1 MADPQGAS
9 GVAGAGKGIAGRM
22 KFALHAVG
30 CGSTA
35 RPEVLGEVARK
46 AESLGFESVWI
57 PEHLLVPLEM
67 RTPYPYSADG
77 KFPGG
82 AAVALHDP
90 FVALAYVAA
99 CTERIK
105 LGTGVF
111 VLPLRN
117 AVAVAKAAA
126 SVDVLSNGRL
136 LFGIGVGWLADE
148 FEAVGMPF
156 ADRAARAREA
166 IRLMRTLWSEETPSF
181 SGRFHEVPACG
192 FSPKPVQQP
201 GPPIILGGESPA
213 ALRRAA
219 ALGDGWIGVS
229 HSPDSVRPL
238 LATLRGHLEAAGR
251 DWSGFEITVGTAAGV
266 RLDRD
271 TVRAFADA
279 GVHRLFAFSPGFV
292 PRGRFASD
300 LYPAMERFA
309 AEHIAA

>member
-1 MADPQGAS
+1 
-9 GVAGAGKGIAGRM
+9 M

-35 RPEVLGEVARK
+35 RPEVLAEVARK
-46 AESLGFESVWI
+46 AEALGYESVWL
-57 PEHLLVPLEM
+57 PEHLIVPLEM
-67 RTPYPYSADG
+67 HSPYPYSADG

-82 AAVALHDP
+82 ANVALHDP

-117 AVAVAKAAA
+117 TVAVAKAAA
-126 SVDVLSNGRL
+126 SLDVLSNGRF
-136 LFGIGVGWLADE
+136 LFGIGVGWFVDE
-148 FEAVGMPF
+148 FAAAGMSFP
-156 ADRAARAREA
+156 DRAARAREA
-166 IRLMRTLWSEETPSF
+166 IRLMRTLWREETPQF
-181 SGRFHEVPACG
+181 AGRFHTVPPSG

-219 ALGDGWIGVS
+219 ALGDGWIGVA
-229 HSPDSVRPL
+229 HTPDSLRPL
-238 LATLRGHLEAAGR
+238 LASLRQQLAAAGR
-251 DWSGFEITVGTAAGV
+251 ASEPFEISVGTAPGV
-266 RLDRD
+266 SLDRD
-271 TVRAFADA
+271 TVRTFADL

-292 PRGRFASD
+292 PRAKLASD

-309 AEHIAA
+309 AEMIG

>member
-1 MADPQGAS
+1 
-9 GVAGAGKGIAGRM
+9 M

-35 RPEVLGEVARK
+35 RPEALGEVARR

-57 PEHLLVPLEM
+57 PEHLIVPVEL
-67 RTPYPYSADG
+67 RTPYPYATDG

-82 AAVALHDP
+82 AAVAMHDP

-99 CTERIK
+99 CTERIR

-117 AVAVAKAAA
+117 AIAVAKAAA
-126 SVDVLSNGRL
+126 SLDVLSNGRL
-136 LFGIGVGWLADE
+136 LFGIGVGWLRDE
-148 FEAVGMPF
+148 FEIVGMPF

-166 IRLMRTLWSEETPSF
+166 IRLMRALWSEETPRF
-181 SGRFHEVPACG
+181 AGRFHHVPPCG

-201 GPPIILGGESPA
+201 GPPILFGGESPA

-219 ALGDGWIGVS
+219 ALGDGWVGVS
-229 HSPDSVRPL
+229 HSPDSIRPL
-238 LATLRGHLEAAGR
+238 IAALRDHLDAAGR
-251 DWSGFEITVGTAAGV
+251 DASGFEITVGAAAGV

-271 TVRAFADA
+271 TVRAFAAA
-279 GVHRLFAFSPGFV
+279 GVHRLFAFTPGFV
-292 PRGRFASD
+292 PRARHASD

-309 AEHIAA
+309 AEHLRT